1 MKKVILAS
9 AALNQTPLDWEGNK
23 ARILE
28 AIAQAKT
35 KGAKVLCLPELAIS
49 GYGCADWFHAP
60 WVISNSWKL
69 LQEIALATEGLVVCV
84 GLPIEW
90 RNRIYNG
97 AAVVAD
103 GEIAGVVCKQFL
115 ASDGVH
121 YEPRWFVPWEAGH
134 AAELDDGT
142 PIGDLIFAFDGVRV
156 GIEIC
161 RDAWVG
167 PRPGA
172 MQHLAG
178 VEVILNPSVSHF
190 GFGRREIRER
200 YILEASRS
208 FGVAYCYSNL
218 VGCESGSTIF
228 EGDVSIAA
236 DGKILA
242 EAERFKFGEHVI
254 VSAEIDLDILKRR
267 QFSKVEV
274 HSGDVANEVAVE
286 FSIIQKRG
294 ESSLLE
300 DQLGKAESKNNQSFS
315 NAISSREEEFY
326 RATAL
331 GLFDYLRKSRSKG
344 FVISLSGG
352 VDSAATAII
361 AVNSLRLAIE
371 ALGAKEVV
379 TFLGIGDKLKVKDPS
394 IPQLISELVT
404 CVYQKTS
411 NNSKQTQ
418 DNALRLAKALGVAY
432 LELDIDPIV
441 NGYVSLIEE
450 KVGQKLEWATHDIA
464 LQNIQSRVRSPSA
477 WMLANLKG
485 ALLLATG
492 NRNEASVG
500 YCTMDGDTSGGFD
513 PIGGVGKPFLQSWL
527 RWIGSEGAKDGFKI
541 PEVLP
546 ILDMAPTA
554 ELRPTSRKQTDEADL
569 MPYEVLDF
577 IEREFV
583 MQRRDPES
591 IVEFAKSHF
600 GDKYDIS
607 RLREFTEIFV
617 KLWSSSQWKRER
629 LAPSFQIDEYGVGA
643 NTWCRFPVISGPKLW
658 S

>member
-1 MKKVILAS
+1 MKKIILAS

-23 ARILE
+23 ARILDSISE
-28 AIAQAKT
+28 ARKQ
-35 KGAKVLCLPELAIS
+35 GAMVLCLPELAIS

-60 WVISNSWKL
+60 WVIAHSKQL
-69 LQEIALATEGLVVCV
+69 LEEIAPATKGMAVCV

-97 AAVVAD
+97 AAFVVD
-103 GEIAGVVCKQFL
+103 GAVAGIVCKQFL

-121 YEPRWFVPWEAGH
+121 YEPRWFVPWEAGY
-134 AAELDDGT
+134 ASELDDGT
-142 PIGDLIFAFDGVRV
+142 PIGDLIFSIDGVRIGV
-156 GIEIC
+156 EIC

-178 VEVILNPSVSHF
+178 VEIILNPSVSHF
-190 GFGRREIRER
+190 GFGRREIRKR

-208 FGVAYCYSNL
+208 FGVAYSYSNL

-236 DGKILA
+236 DGKLLA
-242 EAERFKFGEHVI
+242 EAERFKFTEYV
-254 VSAEIDLDILKRR
+254 VTSAEIDLDLLKRR

-274 HSGDVANEVAVE
+274 HSGDVANEVSVN
-286 FSIIQKRG
+286 FSVIEKEG
-294 ESSLLE
+294 ESAKDYRSIKPGLKSLG
-300 DQLGKAESKNNQSFS
+300 DPGTA
-315 NAISSREEEFY
+315 AISIEEEFY
-326 RATAL
+326 RVTAL

-361 AVNSLRLAIE
+361 AVNSLRLAID
-371 ALGAKEVV
+371 ALGIEEFLRV
-379 TFLGIGDKLKVKDPS
+379 TGFRDKFSGKTPS
-394 IPQLISELVT
+394 ISQVVSELVT
-404 CVYQKTS
+404 CVYQRTS
-411 NNSKQTQ
+411 NNSKDTQ
-418 DNALRLAKALGVAY
+418 ENAFRLAKALGVTFY
-432 LELDIDPIV
+432 EFEIDPIV
-441 NGYVSLIEE
+441 NGYVKLVED
-450 KVGQKLEWATHDIA
+450 KVGQKLEWASHDLA

-477 WMLANLKG
+477 WLLANLKG

-527 RWIGSEGAKDGFKI
+527 RWIGTVGAADGYKL

-554 ELRPTSRKQTDEADL
+554 ELRPIAKKQTDEKDL

-577 IEREFV
+577 VEREFV
-583 MQRRDPES
+583 MQRRDLDS
-591 IVEFAKSHF
+591 IVAAAKSHF
-600 GDKYDIS
+600 GDRYVTAQ
-607 RLREFTEIFV
+607 LRDFAQQFV
-617 KLWSSSQWKRER
+617 RLWSSNQWKRER

-643 NTWCRFPVISGPKLW
+643 NTWCRFPIFSGLKF
-658 S
+658 

>member
-1 MKKVILAS
+1 MKKIILAS

-23 ARILE
+23 ARILASITE
-28 AIAQAKT
+28 ARKQGSKI
-35 KGAKVLCLPELAIS
+35 LCLPELAIS

-60 WVISNSWKL
+60 WVIADSKRIL
-69 LQEIALATEGLVVCV
+69 EEIAPATEGMVVCL
-84 GLPIEW
+84 GLPVEW

-97 AAVVAD
+97 AALVVD
-103 GEIAGVVCKQFL
+103 GAVAGIVLKQFL

-121 YEPRWFVPWEAGH
+121 YEPRWFVPWEAGY
-134 AAELDDGT
+134 ASELDDGT
-142 PIGDLIFAFDGVRV
+142 PIGDLIFSLDGVRIGV
-156 GIEIC
+156 EIC

-178 VEVILNPSVSHF
+178 VDIILNPSVSHF
-190 GFGRREIRER
+190 GFGRREIRKR

-236 DGKILA
+236 DGKLLA
-242 EAERFKFGEHVI
+242 EAERFKFTEYV
-254 VSAEIDLDILKRR
+254 VTSAEIDLDLLRRR

-274 HSGDVANEVAVE
+274 HSGDIANEISVN
-286 FSIIQKRG
+286 FSIVEEGSGGSTDFRPIKPELKGSGRPG
-294 ESSLLE
+294 PEASS
-300 DQLGKAESKNNQSFS
+300 
-315 NAISSREEEFY
+315 IEEEFY
-326 RATAL
+326 RVTAL

-371 ALGAKEVV
+371 ALGIKEFLRV
-379 TFLGIGDKLKVKDPS
+379 TGVGDKFGGKTPS
-394 IPQLISELVT
+394 ISQVISELVT
-404 CVYQKTS
+404 CVYQRTS
-411 NNSKQTQ
+411 NNSKDTQ
-418 DNALRLAKALGVAY
+418 ENAYRLAKALGVTFY
-432 LELDIDPIV
+432 EFEIDPLV
-441 NGYVSLIEE
+441 NGYVKLVEDA
-450 KVGQKLEWATHDIA
+450 VGQKLDWASNDLA

-477 WMLANLKG
+477 WLLANLKG

-527 RWIGSEGAKDGFKI
+527 RWIGTIGAHDRYKL

-546 ILDMAPTA
+546 ILDLAPTA
-554 ELRPTSRKQTDEADL
+554 ELRPIAKKQTDEKDL

-577 IEREFV
+577 IEKEFV
-583 MQRRDPES
+583 MQRRDLDS
-591 IVEFAKSHF
+591 IVEASRTHFA
-600 GDKYDIS
+600 DKYTMEQ
-607 RLREFTEIFV
+607 LKGFTQQFV
-617 KLWSSSQWKRER
+617 NLWSSNQWKRER
-629 LAPSFQIDEYGVGA
+629 LAASFQIDEYGVGA
-643 NTWCRFPVISGPKLW
+643 NTWCRFPIFSGLRF
-658 S
+658 

>member
-1 MKKVILAS
+1 MKKVVLAS

-23 ARILE
+23 QRILE
-28 AIAQAKT
+28 SIVQARIR
-35 KGAKVLCLPELAIS
+35 GAKVLCLPELAIS

-60 WVISNSWKL
+60 WVITHSWRI
-69 LQEIALATEGLVVCV
+69 LQEIAPATEGLVLCI
-84 GLPIEW
+84 GLPIAW
-90 RNRIYNG
+90 RNRIFNG

-121 YEPRWFVPWEAGH
+121 YEPRWFVPWEAGY
-134 AAELDDGT
+134 ASELDDGT
-142 PIGDLIFAFDGVRV
+142 PIGDLIFNFDGIRIGV
-156 GIEIC
+156 EIC

-172 MQHLAG
+172 MQHMAG
-178 VEVILNPSVSHF
+178 VDIILNPSVSHF

-218 VGCESGSTIF
+218 VGCESGTTIF

-236 DGKILA
+236 DGKIVA
-242 EAERFKFGEHVI
+242 EADRFQFSSHVI
-254 VSAEIDLDILKRR
+254 VSAEVDLDLIKRR
-267 QFSKVEV
+267 QYSKVEV
-274 HSGDVANEVAVE
+274 HSGDIANEISVNL
-286 FSIIQKRG
+286 SII
-294 ESSLLE
+294 
-300 DQLGKAESKNNQSFS
+300 KNNEEREAATSS
-315 NAISSREEEFY
+315 NTGLSADVSTSLKGVMPKEEEFY
-326 RATAL
+326 RVTAL
-331 GLFDYLRKSRSKG
+331 GLFDYLRKSGSKG

-352 VDSAATAII
+352 VDSAATAVI
-361 AVNSLRLAIE
+361 AVNAIRLAVN
-371 ALGAKEVV
+371 ALGVKEVLNL
-379 TFLGIGDKLKVKDPS
+379 LGIRDRFADKDLS
-394 IPQLISELVT
+394 TSNLISELVT

-411 NNSKQTQ
+411 NSSKDTQ
-418 DNALRLAKALGVAY
+418 ESASRLAKALGVTY
-432 LELDIDPIV
+432 LEFDIDPLV
-441 NGYVSLIEE
+441 QGYISLIED
-450 KVGQKLEWATHDIA
+450 KVGQRLDWLNHDLP

-477 WMLANLKG
+477 WLLANLKG

-513 PIGGVGKPFLQSWL
+513 PIGGVGKPFLQGWL
-527 RWIGSEGAKDGFKI
+527 RWLGSQGSRDGFRI
-541 PEVLP
+541 PEVLQ

-554 ELRPTSRKQTDEADL
+554 ELRPVDKKQTDESDL

-583 MQRRDPES
+583 LQRRDLTS
-591 IVEFAKSHF
+591 IVASAHLHFA
-600 GDKYDIS
+600 GKYEVAE
-607 RLREFTEIFV
+607 LKGFTEMFLR
-617 KLWSSSQWKRER
+617 LWANNQWKRER

-643 NTWCRFPVISGPKLW
+643 NTWCRFPILSGRGLGY
-658 S
+658 